1 MLVGDLCDNGP
12 YSLSTAC
19 LPVRL
24 QVLHRDYKGAIMPDL
39 TETQFFKVE
48 QEKTITPEELLK
60 KVFMANK
67 EKGYDP
73 IYITSHNDA
82 RKIIRRLERDEIIE
96 ELLKEYASQHGWM

>member
-1 MLVGDLCDNGP
+1 
-12 YSLSTAC
+12 
-19 LPVRL
+19 
-24 QVLHRDYKGAIMPDL
+24 MPDL

-73 IYITSHNDA
+73 INQIT
-82 RKIIRRLERDEIIE
+82 
-96 ELLKEYASQHGWM
+96 G